1 MELKKQLQSVLKKY
15 NCYEG
20 ILFQLASP
28 YALYQSLAPGSPYR
42 SEDPEAG
49 AAPGY
54 VEQCVQIAVQL
65 YESLAFGKQLLVVYE
80 DMYGEENLEEIA
92 FVESCLL
99 ECGTAEHDTFS
110 WKHQPMEGDY
120 PAARDA
126 NEEIY
131 TCTRRLYG
139 AEGISAEGL
148 FREIILS
155 DIGGEYG
162 LASKVFVVDTESACI
177 FHLYDDRGSAIYAP
191 EEALLPHIGTEHDD
205 VTDGLNH
212 CF

>member
-1 MELKKQLQSVLKKY
+1 VIDCRGQKKY

-20 ILFQLASP
+20 ILFQLISP
-28 YALYQSLAPGSPYR
+28 HALYQKLAPGSPYR

-54 VEQCVQIAVQL
+54 VEQCVQIAVRL

-99 ECGTAEHDTFS
+99 EWEVAEHDTFS
-110 WKHQPMEGDY
+110 WKHRPMEGDY

-126 NEEIY
+126 NEESY
-131 TCTRRLYG
+131 TCTRRIYG
-139 AEGISAEGL
+139 AKGINAEGL

-155 DIGGEYG
+155 DIGGQYR
-162 LASKVFVVDTESACI
+162 LASKVFIIDTGSACI
-177 FHLYDDRGSAIYAP
+177 FHLYDDRGIAIYAP
-191 EEALLPHIGTEHDD
+191 EQALLPHIGTKPDD
-205 VTDGLNH
+205 VPEVG
-212 CF
+212 

>member
-1 MELKKQLQSVLKKY
+1 MKLKKQLQSVLKKY

-20 ILFQLASP
+20 ILLQLASP
-28 YALYQSLAPGSPYR
+28 YALHQMLAPGSPYL

-92 FVESCLL
+92 FVESCLI
-99 ECGTAEHDTFS
+99 EWETAEHDIFS

-126 NEEIY
+126 NEGSY

-139 AEGISAEGL
+139 AKSIDAKRL

-155 DIGGEYG
+155 DIGGRYG
-162 LASKVFVVDTESACI
+162 LASRVFVIDTESACI
-177 FHLYDDRGSAIYAP
+177 FHLYDDRGIAIYAP
-191 EEALLPHIGTEHDD
+191 EEALLSHIGTEHDD
-205 VTDGLNH
+205 VPEE
-212 CF
+212 C